1 MTGFFKTARCTLP
14 LGRKTY
20 LVGILNLTPDSFSDG
35 GNFMTMES
43 AGAHFHRMVE
53 AGADVIDIGGESTRP
68 GHKPVPADEEIRRTV
83 PFIRQ
88 VRSQTEAL
96 ISIDTSKAEVAQAA
110 LHAGADIVNDVW
122 GAQRDPAM
130 AATIAE
136 HGAACILMHNRAAEE
151 AGEGDVVDAIR
162 TFLEKSVACVT
173 KAGVSSQA
181 ILLDPGLGFG
191 KTDEENWTIMRR
203 LPEINALGFPVL
215 LGASRKSMIA
225 RLLDIKDPEARLNGT
240 LATTALAVQ
249 AAIDFIRVHDVRENR
264 ECCDVLDHCLRYESD
279 NH

>member
-1 MTGFFKTARCTLP
+1 MSVHFQTARRSLP
-14 LGRKTY
+14 LGCRTH

-35 GNFMTMES
+35 GDFISLEKASEHFQEMVV
-43 AGAHFHRMVE
+43 AGAAM
-53 AGADVIDIGGESTRP
+53 IDIGGESTRP
-68 GHKPVPADEEIRRTV
+68 GHIPVSTEEEVRRTV
-83 PFIRQ
+83 PFIHQIR
-88 VRSQTEAL
+88 TETETL
-96 ISIDTSKAEVAQAA
+96 ISIDTSKAEVAEAA
-110 LHAGADIVNDVW
+110 LQAGADIVNDVW

-136 HGAACILMHNRAAEE
+136 YGAACILMHNRPATE
-151 AGEGDVVDAIR
+151 AGRGDVVDAIR
-162 TFLEKSVACVT
+162 TFLEKSVECVMT
-173 KAGVSSQA
+173 AGVAPAS
-181 ILLDPGLGFG
+181 IMLDPGLGFG
-191 KTDEENWTIMRR
+191 KTYEENWAILRR

-225 RLLDIKDPEARLNGT
+225 RLLGIEDPKGRLNGT

-249 AAIDFIRVHDVRENR
+249 AGIDFIRVHDVRENR